1 MSARLKMAIVGCGS
15 VSGNRYFPNLRSLT
29 RAELVAVC
37 DSVIERAKP
46 RAEEFGV
53 PYYLDYDEMLAKADF
68 DLIVNLTS
76 NPAHYPLNLKAL
88 QAGKHV
94 YTQKPMTLTTEE
106 ATRLI
111 EEAKKRGLTIVSEC
125 AAPLFPYNQAIKR
138 VLDHGLVGKILWVR
152 SRCTHVGSAD
162 QDIWPTDPTWK
173 YKYGSGPLR
182 EVGIE
187 RLHLLTFLL
196 GSCKRVTAMSGINQ
210 HEVVVRGGPMKS
222 VRIKVEE
229 DDVTLLT
236 MDFGDGIFAML
247 DNAWIKV
254 RGIKTPDLEIY
265 AEKGVIASVGGGPK
279 GSDVNVELYRDYPE
293 EGVRGWQQLDF
304 ANQPGPVYPIRVLGL
319 AHAIECVLDGKPNVL
334 TPERARH
341 CVEII
346 EKAFIAARTGITQ
359 NLETTC

>member
-1 MSARLKMAIVGCGS
+1 MTTKLRLGIVGCGS
-15 VSGNRYFPNLRSLT
+15 VSGNRYFPNLRALT

-37 DSVIERAKP
+37 DSVAERARP

-53 PYYLDYDEMLAKADF
+53 PCYTDVDEMLRKEDF
-68 DLIVNLTS
+68 DLFVNLTS

-88 QAGKHV
+88 QAGRHV
-94 YTQKPMTLTTEE
+94 YTQKPMTLTTME
-106 ATRLI
+106 ATHLI
-111 EEAKKRGLTIVSEC
+111 DEARKRRLTIVSEC
-125 AAPLFPYNQAIKR
+125 AGPLYPYNQAIKR
-138 VLDHGLVGKILWVR
+138 VLDAGLVGKVLWLR

-187 RLHLLTFLL
+187 RLHLVTFLL

-210 HEVVVRGGPMKS
+210 HEVVVRGGPMKGT
-222 VRIKVEE
+222 RIKVEE

-236 MDFGDGIFAML
+236 MDFGDGIFSML

-254 RGIKTPDLEIY
+254 RGIKTPDLEVY
-265 AEKGVIASVGGGPK
+265 AEKGVIASMGGGPK
-279 GSDVNVELYRDYPE
+279 GRDINVELYRDYPE
-293 EGVRGWQQLDF
+293 AGVRGWSLLDF
-304 ANQPGPVYPIRVLGL
+304 AAQPGPVYPIQVLGV
-319 AHAIECVLDGKPNVL
+319 AHAIEVILDGKPNIL

-346 EKAFIAARTGITQ
+346 EKAFIAARTGATQ